1 MLIKEDWT
9 LLQILRKTWK
19 LDLYIIIVCTLA
31 CVVNLRLIQQ
41 HFYLPALVPTVLG
54 TAVAFFIGF
63 TNNQAYDRWWEART
77 IWGALVNDS
86 RSFARSLICYADRSK
101 TGAGVL
107 VERMIY
113 RQIGFV
119 YALNTGL
126 RRNSSTDHKRFI
138 YAEDVK
144 KVEGCTN
151 IPNALLTLHAK
162 DLENLQ
168 ILGAIDGFRFLNLDQ
183 LVVKLC
189 DSMGGAER
197 IKSTVFP
204 TSYIYFTKV
213 SIYFFIVLN
222 TIVLSDLVGYWAIP
236 FGWIIGFVFFAS
248 YNNGLGIMNPFEN
261 HHTDTPMNAI
271 CRTIEINLLQEM
283 GKTSIP
289 EPLKPINDEYL
300 M

>member
-126 RRNSSTDHKRFI
+126 RRNSRTDHKRFI

-144 KVEGCTN
+144 
-151 IPNALLTLHAK
+151 
-162 DLENLQ
+162 
-168 ILGAIDGFRFLNLDQ
+168 
-183 LVVKLC
+183 
-189 DSMGGAER
+189 
-197 IKSTVFP
+197 
-204 TSYIYFTKV
+204 
-213 SIYFFIVLN
+213 
-222 TIVLSDLVGYWAIP
+222 
-236 FGWIIGFVFFAS
+236 
-248 YNNGLGIMNPFEN
+248 
-261 HHTDTPMNAI
+261 
-271 CRTIEINLLQEM
+271 
-283 GKTSIP
+283 
-289 EPLKPINDEYL
+289 
-300 M
+300 